1 MKAGLIQGNRIGWRG
16 ALVFPSDYFDTA
28 PPASGGLLK
37 YWTGSA
43 WVGKPVK
50 YWNGSAWVTGV
61 MKWRDGAAWQTS
73 GP

>member
-1 MKAGLIQGNRIGWRG
+1 MKSALVPGSRYGWRG

-28 PPASGGLLK
+28 PPVSGGPLK

-50 YWNGSAWVTGV
+50 YWNGSAWVAGV
-61 MKWRDGAAWQTS
+61 MKWWDGSAWQTS